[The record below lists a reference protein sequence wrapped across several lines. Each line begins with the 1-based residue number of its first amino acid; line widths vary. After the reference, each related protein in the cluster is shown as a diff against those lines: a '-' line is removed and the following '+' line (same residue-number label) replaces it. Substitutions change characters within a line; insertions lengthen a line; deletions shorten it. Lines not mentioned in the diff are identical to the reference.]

1 MALEQ
6 ALSDTALLVELG
18 HVSLPARPGVLDRP
32 GTVREAE
39 ALAAVARQWCELDD
53 RSPATDLTNAVL
65 IVGLLAFAEPMASF
79 ADAATASNGS
89 WGVAL
94 INGTNHVGRRRLSL
108 VHELGHYLF
117 DDGYVEDFR
126 IDAPEQDQHEARLD
140 RFARAFLLPA
150 DAVSKRWN
158 ELHPTGLRQAAVL
171 LASAFRVDMST
182 LARRLHTDLG
192 LVDAP
197 TADQIRKISTNQAD
211 IVENDLYFA
220 RAGWLGVLQFL
231 APGNTILIP
240 DTVERRSGRHRP
252 SVPCGPV
259 RFSRPVGGASIRV
272 RGVPGSCSSYQRTVA
287 SNSAAASGCSRWGSV
302 MR

>member
-1 MALEQ
+1 MA
-6 ALSDTALLVELG
+6 G
-18 HVSLPARPGVLDRP
+18 
-32 GTVREAE
+32 
-39 ALAAVARQWCELDD
+39 
-53 RSPATDLTNAVL
+53 
-65 IVGLLAFAEPMASF
+65 F

-94 INGTNHVGRRRLSL
+94 INSANHVGRRRLSL

-117 DDGYVEDFR
+117 NDGYVEDFR

-211 IVENDLYFA
+211 IVENDLYVPHDLSDTWLHPEYVNA
-220 RAGWLGVLQFL
+220 TLRAYRADDLTASRALSLLRQTF
-231 APGNTILIP
+231 
-240 DTVERRSGRHRP
+240 
-252 SVPCGPV
+252 SVDDLPAHTTLDE
-259 RFSRPVGGASIRV
+259 GALWTLT
-272 RGVPGSCSSYQRTVA
+272 Q
-287 SNSAAASGCSRWGSV
+287 
-302 MR
+302 